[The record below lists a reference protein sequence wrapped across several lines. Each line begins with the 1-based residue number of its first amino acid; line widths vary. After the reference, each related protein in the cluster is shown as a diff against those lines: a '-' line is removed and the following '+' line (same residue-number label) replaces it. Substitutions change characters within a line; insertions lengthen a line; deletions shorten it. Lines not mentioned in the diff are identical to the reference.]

1 MSKKALLINP
11 PSGMY
16 IRDDR
21 CQVPVK
27 GLSSGL
33 RTPLDLAYMAAILE
47 KENFKC
53 VIRDYPAEGRDWQDY
68 RGEIESGNFDMLV
81 ISVTTPTL
89 YADLTACGI
98 AKEINSHIL
107 TVAKGAH
114 FSAEDTEVME
124 QFPALDV
131 IIRGE
136 YELTIQ
142 ELGRGLPMAE
152 IVGITW
158 RDNGIVNP
166 VREPRPFIPLD
177 SKHLT
182 ESAWKPVDHRLK
194 SVDFSNGVKKNPDRP
209 FLEDMDILP
218 LPARHLLDNGLY
230 IRPDTGEMM
239 TSIQTNR
246 GCPARCV
253 YCLVGTVSG
262 NRIRARSPEAIADE
276 MEICKSRFGI
286 KNFYFRADTFTW
298 DKDWMIDVCKRI
310 IAKNLGLRWVC
321 NSRVDTIDEE
331 RLGWLKKAGCWM
343 IGFGIESGDA
353 GILKKMKKG
362 ITTEQ
367 ALRAVELSGEFGIK
381 TYLFWVL
388 GLPWETEETIK
399 NTMRFA
405 KKIRGDF
412 AEFHI
417 AYPFPGTDFYR
428 IGIEN
433 SLFSKEDLYKGD
445 VKSGIVRTFTL
456 SAERLQYYQRK
467 ITRVYYLSPRRIA
480 RLIKGVR
487 SPLELLN
494 YIKKACLVLFN
505 SRG

>member
-33 RTPLDLAYMAAILE
+33 RTPLDLAYMAAMLE
-47 KENFKC
+47 QENFKC

-68 RGEIESGNFDMLV
+68 RGELESGNFDILV

-89 YADLTACGI
+89 DADLAACDI
-98 AKEINSHIL
+98 AKQINSRIM
-107 TVAKGAH
+107 TIAKGAH
-114 FSAEDTEVME
+114 FAAEDTEVME
-124 QFPALDV
+124 RFPALDV

-142 ELGRGLPMAE
+142 ELGRCLDAGGRGKPMAE
-152 IVGITW
+152 IAGIIY
-158 RDNGIVNP
+158 RDNGI
-166 VREPRPFIPLD
+166 L
-177 SKHLT
+177 
-182 ESAWKPVDHRLK
+182 
-194 SVDFSNGVKKNPDRP
+194 KKNPDRP

-218 LPARHLLDNGLY
+218 LPARHLLDNKLY

-276 MEICKSRFGI
+276 MEICKNRFGI

-298 DKDWMIDVCKRI
+298 DKDWMIEVCKKI
-310 IAKNLGLRWVC
+310 VAKNLSLRWVC

-331 RLGWLKKAGCWM
+331 RLEWLKKAGCWM

-353 GILKKMKKG
+353 GILKKMRKG
-362 ITTEQ
+362 ITPEQ
-367 ALRAVELSGEFGIK
+367 ALRAVELSGKFGIK

-388 GLPWETEETIK
+388 GLPWETEETIN

-433 SLFSKEDLYKGD
+433 SLFSREDLYKGN
-445 VKSGIVRTFTL
+445 VKSGIVKTFNL
-456 SAERLQYYQRK
+456 SSERLQYYQKK
-467 ITRVYYLSPRRIA
+467 ITRVYYLSPWRIA

-487 SPLELLN
+487 SPLEFLN
-494 YIKKACLVLFN
+494 YIKKGCLVLFN
-505 SRG
+505 LKG